1 MVQQAGGISLKGIIV
16 VNSRLT
22 LQQVQTLAQEALI
35 ACGGGAQQSAVVAQS
50 IAEAEAQG
58 IRNVGLAYL
67 PTYCAHLRCGKV
79 NGNAMARA
87 EVTAPSILQVDASQ
101 GFAHTAFMSALP
113 EFVAMVRG
121 QGIAMMTIR
130 NSYSAGVLGWF
141 IHRFLERGLLSLA
154 FSNAS
159 AMMAPVGGS
168 KAVFGT
174 NPWGFGIP
182 QEGADPIVADMSSTA
197 TARVNVIAA
206 SRSGGPIPAGWAM
219 DVDGQPTTDP
229 QAALAG
235 TMAPAAGHKGY
246 ALALLVDVLVAGLG
260 GANWSFEASS
270 LLDDSGGPPGVG
282 QCFIAVDPSRCAP
295 GFSERVARLA
305 QAVQEQEGARLPGAG
320 RARHTAYA
328 TAHGIEVPDALMAEL
343 HALTHRS

>member
-1 MVQQAGGISLKGIIV
+1 MTSKLTIPQVHDLALQALISSGGG
-16 VNSRLT
+16 
-22 LQQVQTLAQEALI
+22 LQQST
-35 ACGGGAQQSAVVAQS
+35 VVAQS

-79 NGNAMARA
+79 DGHVLAQ
-87 EVTAPSILQVDASQ
+87 VQSSAPSILQVDACN

-113 EFVAMVRG
+113 EFVSMVRS
-121 QGIAMMTIR
+121 QGIALMTIR

-141 IHRFLERGLLSLA
+141 IHRFLEHGLLSLA
-154 FSNAS
+154 FANAS

-168 KAVFGT
+168 KPVFGT
-174 NPWGFGIP
+174 NPWGFGVP
-182 QEGADPIVADMSSTA
+182 QEGADAIVADMSSTA

-206 SRSGGPIPAGWAM
+206 AQSGGPIPAGWAI
-219 DVDGQPTTDP
+219 DVDGHPTTDP

-260 GANWSFEASS
+260 SANWSFEASS
-270 LLDDSGGPPGVG
+270 LLDDIGGPPGVG
-282 QCFIAVDPSRCAP
+282 QCFIAIEPARFAP
-295 GFSERVARLA
+295 GFAQRIARLA
-305 QAVQEQEGARLPGAG
+305 QAIHVQEGARLPGMG
-320 RARHTAYA
+320 RAEHAA
-328 TAHGIEVPDALMAEL
+328 FVHAHGIEVPDELLAEL
-343 HALTHRS
+343 RALAHLG

>member
-1 MVQQAGGISLKGIIV
+1 MQ
-16 VNSRLT
+16 SRFT
-22 LQQVQTLAQEALI
+22 LQQVQELALQALI
-35 ACGGGAQQSAVVAQS
+35 SSGGGAQQSAVVAQS

-79 NGNAMARA
+79 DGYAQARA
-87 EVTAPSILQVDASQ
+87 EVTAPSVLQVDACR
-101 GFAHTAFMSALP
+101 GFAHTAFMAALP
-113 EFVAMVRG
+113 EFVSMVRS
-121 QGIAMMTIR
+121 QGVAVMMIR

-141 IHRFLERGLLSLA
+141 IHRFLEHGLVSLA
-154 FSNAS
+154 FSNAT

-168 KAVFGT
+168 KPVFGT
-174 NPWGFGIP
+174 NPWGFGLP
-182 QEGADPIVADMSSTA
+182 QEGADAIVADMSSTA

-206 SRSGGPIPAGWAM
+206 ARSGGPIPAGWAI
-219 DVDGQPTTDP
+219 DVDGHPTTDP

-260 GANWSFEASS
+260 AANWSFEASS

-282 QCFIAVDPSRCAP
+282 QCFIAIDPARCAP
-295 GFSERVARLA
+295 GFAQRVARLA
-305 QAVQEQEGARLPGAG
+305 QAIHAQEGARLPGEG
-320 RARHTAYA
+320 RAEHAA
-328 TAHGIEVPDALMAEL
+328 QAAIHGIEVPDELVAEL
-343 HALTHRS
+343 RALAHPG

>member
-1 MVQQAGGISLKGIIV
+1 MTSK
-16 VNSRLT
+16 LT
-22 LQQVQTLAQEALI
+22 LQQVHDLALQALI
-35 ACGGGAQQSAVVAQS
+35 SSGGGLQQSTVVAQS

-79 NGNAMARA
+79 EGHVLAHAQA
-87 EVTAPSILQVDASQ
+87 SAPSILQVDACN

-113 EFVAMVRG
+113 EFVLMVRS
-121 QGIAMMTIR
+121 QGVAMMTIR

-141 IHRFLERGLLSLA
+141 IHRLVEQGLVSLA

-168 KAVFGT
+168 KPVFGT
-174 NPWGFGIP
+174 NPWGFGVP
-182 QEGADPIVADMSSTA
+182 QAGTDAIVADMSSTA

-206 SRSGGPIPAGWAM
+206 AQSGGPIPAGWAI
-219 DVDGQPTTDP
+219 DVDGHPTTDP

-260 GANWSFEASS
+260 SANWSFETSS

-282 QCFIAVDPSRCAP
+282 QCFIAIDPSRCAP
-295 GFSERVARLA
+295 GFAQRIARLA
-305 QAVQEQEGARLPGAG
+305 QAIHEQEGARLPGMG
-320 RARHTAYA
+320 RAEHTEFANI
-328 TAHGIEVPDALMAEL
+328 HGIEVPDELLAEL
-343 HALTHRS
+343 HALAHPG

>member
-1 MVQQAGGISLKGIIV
+1 VH
-16 VNSRLT
+16 SRLT
-22 LQQVQTLAQEALI
+22 LQQVLELAQQALVSS
-35 ACGGGAQQSAVVAQS
+35 GGGAQQSAVVAQS

-79 NGNAMARA
+79 DGHALARA
-87 EVTAPSILQVDASQ
+87 EATAPSILQVDASH
-101 GFAHTAFMSALP
+101 GFAHTAFVSALP
-113 EFVAMVRG
+113 EFVLMVRS
-121 QGIAMMTIR
+121 QGVAVMTIR

-141 IHRFLERGLLSLA
+141 IHRFLEHGFISLA
-154 FSNAS
+154 FANAT

-168 KAVFGT
+168 KPVFGT
-174 NPWGFGIP
+174 NPWGFGAP
-182 QEGADPIVADMSSTA
+182 QAGADAIVADMSSTA

-206 SRSGGPIPAGWAM
+206 ARSGGPIPAGWAI
-219 DVDGQPTTDP
+219 DLAGHPTTDP

-246 ALALLVDVLVAGLG
+246 ALALLVDLLVAGLG

-282 QCFIAVDPSRCAP
+282 QCFIAIDPSRFAP
-295 GFSERVARLA
+295 GFAQRVSRLA
-305 QAVQEQEGARLPGAG
+305 QAIAQQEGARLPGQG
-320 RARHTAYA
+320 RAEHAAYA
-328 TAHGIEVPDALMAEL
+328 NVHGVEVPDELLAEL
-343 HALTHRS
+343 RGLAYPG

>member
-1 MVQQAGGISLKGIIV
+1 MPTKFTLEQVQALAQQALMAS
-16 VNSRLT
+16 
-22 LQQVQTLAQEALI
+22 
-35 ACGGGAQQSAVVAQS
+35 GGGAQQSAVVAQS

-79 NGNAMARA
+79 DGHALAKA
-87 EVTAPSILQVDASQ
+87 EVTAPSILQVDACS
-101 GFAHTAFMSALP
+101 GFAHTAFVSALP
-113 EFVAMVRG
+113 ECVAMAHS
-121 QGIAMMTIR
+121 QGVAVMTIR

-141 IHRFLERGLLSLA
+141 IHRFLEHGLVSLA

-168 KAVFGT
+168 KPVFGT
-174 NPWGFGIP
+174 NPWGFGVP
-182 QEGADPIVADMSSTA
+182 QEGADAIVADMSSTA

-206 SRSGGPIPAGWAM
+206 ARSGGPIPAGWAI

-282 QCFIAVDPSRCAP
+282 QCFIAIDPSRCAP
-295 GFSERVARLA
+295 GFAQRITQLA
-305 QAVQEQEGARLPGAG
+305 QAIDAQEGARLPGAG
-320 RARHTAYA
+320 RAAHAAHAA
-328 TAHGIEVPDALMAEL
+328 THGIEVPDELVAEL
-343 HALTHRS
+343 RALAYPA